1 MPTLTTDPKTA
12 QSPSPI
18 PTDQLFG
25 IMAEF
30 DDQEALLAA
39 CRNARDAGYKKMDAY
54 TPVPI
59 HDLTEAL
66 GWDDNSV
73 QKVVLA
79 GGLLGCL
86 AGFALMYYITIIAY
100 PMNIGG
106 KPHFSWPAY
115 VPPTFEMA
123 ILFASFAAVFG
134 GVMALNGLPMPYHP
148 VWNNPRFAL
157 ASQDRYFLCIESED
171 PKFNRDATRR
181 FLEAQPTREV
191 VEIAK

>member
-12 QSPSPI
+12 PSPSPI
-18 PTDQLFG
+18 PSEQLFG

-30 DDQEALLAA
+30 DNQEDLLTA

-59 HDLTEAL
+59 HDLTDAL
-66 GWDDNSV
+66 GWENDTL
-73 QKVVLA
+73 QKVVLC

-86 AGFALMYYITIIAY
+86 SGFSLMYYITMITY

-115 VPPTFEMA
+115 VPPTFEMS
-123 ILFASFAAVFG
+123 ILFAAFAAVFG
-134 GVMALNGLPMPYHP
+134 MIALNGLPMPYHP
-148 VWNNPRFAL
+148 VWNNPRFAM
-157 ASQDRYFLCIESED
+157 ASQDRYFLCIEAVD
-171 PKFNRDATRR
+171 AKFDRDATRR

-191 VEIAK
+191 VEVAK